1 MKLVIVIGAIFMIA
15 GMAGTMVLFVFRAI
29 IIKALKSENSRL
41 YDEML
46 RPNPYTISDFFP
58 VRIYM
63 QRRRIERYR
72 RLVTVNLWIYVVTI
86 VSIIASGVIALFY
99 L

>member
-1 MKLVIVIGAIFMIA
+1 MKFVIVVAAIFVIA
-15 GMAGTMVLFVFRAI
+15 GIVGTMALFVFRAI

-41 YDEML
+41 YDDML
-46 RPNPYTISDFFP
+46 CPKPYTISDFFP

-63 QRRRIERYR
+63 QRWKIERYR
-72 RLVTVNLWIYVVTI
+72 RLVTVNFWTYIVTVV
-86 VSIIASGVIALFY
+86 SLIASGVIALFY